1 MSRSRATV
9 HLRTSS
15 VDRYRCGRRRGW
27 ALTGLVAMGSA
38 EQMYEAGVDVTDVA
52 IPGRHG
58 DLPARGYRAR
68 RPGPGPGGADL
79 GPRGGFVAGDLD
91 MAEAHW
97 VAVELAQRGIPV
109 LSVDYNKC
117 IDGVHYPIPSDDVL
131 DAWLWVAGHE
141 EEFEVRAG
149 PAASRRRQRRGEPV
163 RRRGQARARDSGP
176 LPASL
181 VLAYPVM
188 HAELPP
194 SSDELRAAVAARP
207 PVFLRRRSC
216 ATSTSTGWAA
226 RHCSAT
232 STPSRATATCRDCRR
247 PTSSTRRPTR
257 CGRPA
262 SASASSWRRRGCGCG
277 SSSSRGRGT
286 GT

>member
-1 MSRSRATV
+1 
-9 HLRTSS
+9 
-15 VDRYRCGRRRGW
+15 
-27 ALTGLVAMGSA
+27 MGSA

-58 DLPARGYRAR
+58 DLPARGYR
-68 RPGPGPGGADL
+68 GAPTGTGTGAAL
-79 GPRGGFVAGDLD
+79 IWAHGGGFVAGDLD

-109 LSVDYNKC
+109 LSVDYTKC

-141 EEFEVRAG
+141 EEFGVAPGQLHLGGASAGANLCAGVAKRVRD
-149 PAASRRRQRRGEPV
+149 
-163 RRRGQARARDSGP
+163 DSGP

-194 SSDELRAAVAARP
+194 ASDELRAALAARP
-207 PVFLRRRSC
+207 PAFLTPEVMRDLNLNWVGREALFGDVYAFPGNGDLSGLPPTYVLNSEADPLRSSGERFGEQLAAAEVRVRVEFEPGTRHGHLNEPDDPG
-216 ATSTSTGWAA
+216 ATRSIERMAA
-226 RHCSAT
+226 WLSGARE
-232 STPSRATATCRDCRR
+232 
-247 PTSSTRRPTR
+247 
-257 CGRPA
+257 
-262 SASASSWRRRGCGCG
+262 
-277 SSSSRGRGT
+277 
-286 GT
+286 